1 MVGTSLYVIKNT
13 LNVILGLKIPPT
25 LLQNFLKL
33 LETNLRQFL
42 LLYLHVLLVF
52 LAELHRSQI
61 VKVKTQDKTT
71 HRVQV
76 NCFNLL
82 IQRQKQNRIR
92 CTKKSCNVIKQD
104 KELMMSIQS
113 SSFRFYLIMFFHGR
127 RNGQRGMVSVNV
139 YITIRRKS
147 QKFSEISR
155 LLQTLSL
162 TMKITC
168 TADTILLR
176 FLCFS
181 CLSVRCIYIV

>member
-104 KELMMSIQS
+104 KELMMSIEFQF
-113 SSFRFYLIMFFHGR
+113 SFLSDHVFPWKEKWTT
-127 RNGQRGMVSVNV
+127 RNGECECLYHHQKK
-139 YITIRRKS
+139 KS
-147 QKFSEISR
+147 KI
-155 LLQTLSL
+155 LGNLS
-162 TMKITC
+162 I
-168 TADTILLR
+168 A
-176 FLCFS
+176 S
-181 CLSVRCIYIV
+181 NSLSYYENYMYS